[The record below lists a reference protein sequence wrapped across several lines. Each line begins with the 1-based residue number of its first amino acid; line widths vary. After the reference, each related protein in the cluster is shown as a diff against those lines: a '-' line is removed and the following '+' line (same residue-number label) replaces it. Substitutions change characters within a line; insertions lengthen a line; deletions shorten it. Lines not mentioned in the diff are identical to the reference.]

1 MNGVRIEQKEG
12 LSFDKPKF
20 VKAGCRVIRRISTV
34 LSRSLVLLFVTVII
48 VIIIINQNLEF
59 ML

>member
-20 VKAGCRVIRRISTV
+20 VKAACVM
-34 LSRSLVLLFVTVII
+34 LSFGSLGIT
-48 VIIIINQNLEF
+48 
-59 ML
+59 